1 MKEKINN
8 FIIGFYL
15 NKHHSLISNNEY
27 YKIKLRVYS
36 CIEKKT
42 KMYVLHNAILTLKDW
57 IQINNNKLISK
68 SNLEK
73 KSIINIYKNLAVNI
87 CLRDEVKYLNDFDTI
102 WKNPNKLPLNVYDFL
117 KTKQQEVLINNGIS
131 YSNDFKYLIYHLKDF
146 SYKIDIDRNLLVVKG
161 SVPGKPGSLLNIK
174 PAKTV
179 GVSSQKGGK

>member
-42 KMYVLHNAILTLKDW
+42 KMYVLNNAILTLKDW

-87 CLRDEVKYLNDFDTI
+87 CLRDEVKYLNDF
-102 WKNPNKLPLNVYDFL
+102 
-117 KTKQQEVLINNGIS
+117 Q
-131 YSNDFKYLIYHLKDF
+131 
-146 SYKIDIDRNLLVVKG
+146 LLEP
-161 SVPGKPGSLLNIK
+161 SH
-174 PAKTV
+174 T
-179 GVSSQKGGK
+179 